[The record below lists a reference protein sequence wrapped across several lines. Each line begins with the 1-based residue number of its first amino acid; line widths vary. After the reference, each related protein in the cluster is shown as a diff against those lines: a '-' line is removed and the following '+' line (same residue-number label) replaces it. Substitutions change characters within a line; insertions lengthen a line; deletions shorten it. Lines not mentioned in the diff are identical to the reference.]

1 MLPPVLL
8 GVDQSINDF
17 GLVFAFDIEL
27 ARRSA
32 PANGKQHG
40 RGQVGA
46 ARCPDLDC
54 GAALSDTLDLLAV
67 SDLQASLSS
76 DVFPNLEQLFLAHR
90 FEFERAA
97 QRQSGWRGHNDLAA
111 REMRNGAAKAFLLDR
126 QKTKPVLNRR
136 KACRKSCRSGAHD
149 DHIISLGKSTSRQ
162 FSYGFDGLAPLLDR
176 VANKAHAAKLT
187 SNEDPRNVRLKI

>member
-1 MLPPVLL
+1 MLPAVLL
-8 GVDQSINDF
+8 RVDQSINHF

-97 QRQSGWRGHNDLAA
+97 QRQSGWPGHNNLPPPQIPNAPP
-111 REMRNGAAKAFLLDR
+111 KSFLLSR
-126 QKTKPVLNRR
+126 QKT
-136 KACRKSCRSGAHD
+136 
-149 DHIISLGKSTSRQ
+149 
-162 FSYGFDGLAPLLDR
+162 
-176 VANKAHAAKLT
+176 
-187 SNEDPRNVRLKI
+187 